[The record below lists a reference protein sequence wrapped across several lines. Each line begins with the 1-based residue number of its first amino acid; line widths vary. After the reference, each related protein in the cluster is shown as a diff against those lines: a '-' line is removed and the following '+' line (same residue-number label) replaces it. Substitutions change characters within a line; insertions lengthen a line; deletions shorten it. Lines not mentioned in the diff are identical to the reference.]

1 MECIEGKTDKC
12 KNANKT
18 LYIGTCYCECK
29 TNSSTNEL
37 YLKIM
42 NAYNSDVCTASS
54 GHCLTYFNESNN
66 NNNASSNITTTPYSS
81 SCPIG

>member
-1 MECIEGKTDKC
+1 MECIDGKTNKC
-12 KNANKT
+12 KNTNKT

-29 TNSSTNEL
+29 VNSSMNEL

-42 NAYNSDVCTASS
+42 NAYNSDVCTLSA
-54 GHCLTYFNESNN
+54 GTCLTYFNESNITN
-66 NNNASSNITTTPYSS
+66 ESSNITTTPYSS